1 MDYGLII
8 IILGSIIY
16 YAFQYKKDK
25 KAINLFFIFL
35 FTGFILYGTKY
46 PIVNYLQQSHQK
58 ILGILFGVFALVLLF
73 IGYRNDIKNKIH
85 K

>member
-8 IILGSIIY
+8 ILLATIIY

-35 FTGFILYGTKY
+35 FTGLILYGTKY
-46 PIVNYLQQSHQK
+46 PVVSHLQQSHQK
-58 ILGILFGVFALVLLF
+58 ILGILFGVFALVILF
-73 IGYRNDIKNKIH
+73 IGYRNNIKNKIH